1 MFSGYPSRDD
11 ACKDV
16 PHLAKPSTHTRLLDA
31 VRAPTERPNGQQSP
45 IEITE
50 LQAKEIADEAANG
63 PSRAV
68 VLNVG
73 GKTFDVRH
81 LDQAELIAFLAG
93 LTGRE
98 RH

>member
-1 MFSGYPSRDD
+1 MNN
-11 ACKDV
+11 
-16 PHLAKPSTHTRLLDA
+16 
-31 VRAPTERPNGQQSP
+31 RAP

-50 LQAKEIADEAANG
+50 LRATEIISDAADQ

-68 VLNVG
+68 TLNVG

-81 LDQAELIAFLAG
+81 LDHAELIAFLAG
-93 LTGRE
+93 LTGRG

>member
-1 MFSGYPSRDD
+1 MDN
-11 ACKDV
+11 
-16 PHLAKPSTHTRLLDA
+16 
-31 VRAPTERPNGQQSP
+31 RAP

-50 LQAKEIADEAANG
+50 LRGTEIISDAAEQ

-68 VLNVG
+68 TLNVG

-81 LDQAELIAFLAG
+81 LDQAELIALLAG
-93 LTGRE
+93 LMGSA